1 MWVLFG
7 FFFFF
12 LLSQL
17 DGLGA
22 VGLGLLNCVFL
33 FVCLFF
39 KYMQPA
45 IHPCPC
51 PWKSLRRMSLAL
63 LVCIQS
69 TEIPGRGGGVVGWR
83 GGGVRGRVNCAP
95 ESEADR
101 VSLVM
106 LLSPWRWLER
116 RGGGGGEDILGR
128 VGADAT
134 S

>member
-7 FFFFF
+7 FF

-22 VGLGLLNCVFL
+22 VGIGFVELVF
-33 FVCLFF
+33 FF
-39 KYMQPA
+39 FLRHVTHSPPLPLE
-45 IHPCPC
+45 ISREC
-51 PWKSLRRMSLAL
+51 PWRCWFVSNLQKSRGA
-63 LVCIQS
+63 
-69 TEIPGRGGGVVGWR
+69 GRGGVAKGGR
-83 GGGVRGRVNCAP
+83 GDCAP